1 MAVHAIEQAS
11 VRDYRRAMCNVRSLM
26 TAFLLIALLPWCGVA
41 GALAA
46 QPDDV
51 QTAALSS
58 MAEDAEVPVV
68 SGPAKQKRTAV
79 LSGASCS
86 PDAPVNLTGNDVTFG
101 VSAIQPLF
109 RDPAL
114 RRGHG
119 SAPPT
124 SPPRTF

>member
-1 MAVHAIEQAS
+1 MVVHAIEQGP
-11 VRDYRRAMCNVRSLM
+11 VREYRRTMCKVRSLV
-26 TAFLLIALLPWCGVA
+26 TALLLVVLLPWCGVA

-46 QPDDV
+46 QPNDV
-51 QTAALSS
+51 HSAAVTF
-58 MAEDAEVPVV
+58 MAEDVEVPVV
-68 SGPAKQKRTAV
+68 SEPAKQKRPAF
-79 LSGASCS
+79 LSGQSCS
-86 PDAPVNLTGNDVTFG
+86 PDAPVNLAGNDVTFG
-101 VSAIQPLF
+101 PSAIQPLF